1 MTDHL
6 RIREGDV
13 LSDMHL
19 ELCRTA
25 LSLKPWNADERVT
38 WLTASRQLLGA
49 VRDTPQRMAWA
60 IQLATAFAITV
71 PGAPI
76 EALMG
81 ELLVERNT

>member
-1 MTDHL
+1 MTDQL
-6 RIREGDV
+6 RIREGDA
-13 LSDMHL
+13 LSTMQT
-19 ELCRTA
+19 ELCRQA
-25 LSLKPWNADERVT
+25 LNLKPYDADERVT

-60 IQLATAFAITV
+60 IQLATAFAIAL

-81 ELLVERNT
+81 ELLVVEQP

>member
-1 MTDHL
+1 MSDQV

-13 LSDMHL
+13 LSTMQT
-19 ELCRTA
+19 ELCRQA
-25 LSLKPWNADERVT
+25 LNLKPYDADERVT

-60 IQLATAFAITV
+60 IQLATAFAIAL

-81 ELLVERNT
+81 ELLVVEQP